1 MRVVRDMRREVDVQ
15 KRIEKLEN
23 VMSEDSI
30 SRLERKLIRI
40 GMLVIALLTLL
51 LIVVTK
57 VMDLIHA
64 ITKIW

>member
-1 MRVVRDMRREVDVQ
+1 MRREVDVQ